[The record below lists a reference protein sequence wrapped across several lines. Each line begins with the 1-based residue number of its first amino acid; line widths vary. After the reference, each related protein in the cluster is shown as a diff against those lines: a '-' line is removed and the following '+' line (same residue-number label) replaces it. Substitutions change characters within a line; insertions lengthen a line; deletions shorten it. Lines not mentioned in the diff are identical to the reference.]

1 MSAVV
6 YSCVQPYAVAGSHPT
21 DWGVIDLMMLSKVR
35 NLVYQAATGKE
46 RQVASVHSSTE
57 ASVAVALAV
66 RSGMDELAA
75 AAAVLEVA
83 ADARFEGAA
92 APEPTVITKCFNP
105 LTQTPVRADRQ
116 TRWHLARFRP
126 EESNPCTY
134 PHHLP
139 TRLGRAGPQPQ
150 VASRWRATRRVLS
163 SRRWRYGGGATGGAQ
178 VAQAARRHD
187 VLGHQR
193 RCRAVG
199 RGRHDLSAW
208 AMAESSAPR
217 TAARRWL
224 LKAYRSVAQAL
235 EHAEGKAAPLV
246 RRW

>member
-139 TRLGRAGPQPQ
+139 TRLGRAAAAGGEQMEGHEEGPEQPS
-150 VASRWRATRRVLS
+150 VEVR
-163 SRRWRYGGGATGGAQ
+163 
-178 VAQAARRHD
+178 
-187 VLGHQR
+187 R
-193 RCRAVG
+193 RCHWRC
-199 RGRHDLSAW
+199 SSSS
-208 AMAESSAPR
+208 SSAPPR
-217 TAARRWL
+217 CSRAPAALSCRR
-224 LKAYRSVAQAL
+224 ARPA
-235 EHAEGKAAPLV
+235 
-246 RRW
+246 